1 MELLVAF
8 ATDNGENL
16 KNDGHYG
23 DAAYYIVYKMSEED
37 SEFVKNI
44 ENPKFVEKHHGDPNK
59 AKGMTG
65 LLKDID
71 VLVGGQF
78 GTNITRMIQ
87 KFVCVIPRVES
98 ITESIE
104 KVQHNFDKVIK
115 EKNSEKRKPIIIS
128 K

>member
-8 ATDNGENL
+8 ATDDGDNL

-23 DAAYYIVYKMSEED
+23 DAAFYMIYKMSEEKT
-37 SEFVKNI
+37 EFIKNI

-59 AKGMTG
+59 AKGMAG
-65 LLKDID
+65 LLKNAD

-78 GTNITRMIQ
+78 GSNITRMIQ
-87 KFVCVIPRVES
+87 KFVCVLPRVGTIKEAL
-98 ITESIE
+98 E
-104 KVQHNFDKVIK
+104 KVQQNYERVLEEKDK
-115 EKNSEKRKPIIIS
+115 EERKPIIIS